1 MTSTSNK
8 YLENY
13 NTSEL
18 IVENISKI
26 SDNDLGLYFNSF
38 KSIRDKAI
46 KDKDLEKARI
56 EQAKIFALFS
66 DGRLEEIFIQ
76 NEIGFSRICD
86 VEQFQKDRQMICPD
100 ILRQFF

>member
-13 NTSEL
+13 NTPEL

-26 SDNDLGLYFNSF
+26 SDNDLGLFFNSF

-46 KDKDLEKARI
+46 KDKDLDKARK
-56 EQAKIFALFS
+56 EQDKIFALFS

-86 VEQFQKDRQMICPD
+86 IEQFQKDRQMICPD

>member
-1 MTSTSNK
+1 MNTS
-8 YLENY
+8 LENY
-13 NTSEL
+13 NTPEL
-18 IVENISKI
+18 IDENISKL

>member
-13 NTSEL
+13 NTPEL

-38 KSIRDKAI
+38 KSIRNKAI
-46 KDKDLEKARI
+46 KDNDLEKARI

-76 NEIGFSRICD
+76 NEIGFSRLCD
-86 VEQFQKDRQMICPD
+86 IEQFQKDRQMICPD
-100 ILRQFF
+100 ILRHFF